1 MTSPLDLYISS
12 YKNSKLE
19 PILDFE
25 IQRDGTLTPLFGEPA
40 IKQRAIVASFTQKGS
55 IPQLPNTGVEWAE
68 MLTGQVGP
76 ANINSE
82 IFDAMHNAADT
93 YGYMPQY
100 AYYEGQLIV
109 DIKEQV

>member
-1 MTSPLDLYISS
+1 MPSPLDLYVKS

-19 PILDFE
+19 PVLDFE
-25 IQRDGTLTPLFGEPA
+25 IQIDGTLTTLFGEPA
-40 IKQRAIVASFTQKGS
+40 IKQRAVVASFTQKGS

-82 IFDAMHNAADT
+82 IFDAMHNSADT
-93 YGYMPQY
+93 YGYIPQY
-100 AYYEGQLIV
+100 TYHEGQLIV

>member
-1 MTSPLDLYISS
+1 MTSPLDLYVKS
-12 YKNSKLE
+12 YKNNKLE
-19 PILDFE
+19 PMLDFE
-25 IQRDGTLTPLFGEPA
+25 IQRDGTLTAFFGEPA
-40 IKQRAIVASFTQKGS
+40 IKQRAIVASFTQKGT

-82 IFDAMHNAADT
+82 IFDAIHNTADT
-93 YGYMPQY
+93 YGYIPQY
-100 AYYEGQLIV
+100 ASYEGQLIV

>member
-1 MTSPLDLYISS
+1 MTSPLDLYVKA

-25 IQRDGTLTPLFGEPA
+25 IQRDGTLTTFFGEPA
-40 IKQRAIVASFTQKGS
+40 IKQRAIVASFTQKGT

-82 IFDAMHNAADT
+82 IFDAIHNVADT
-93 YGYMPQY
+93 YGYIPQY
-100 AYYEGQLIV
+100 TSYEGQLIV

>member
-1 MTSPLDLYISS
+1 MTSPLDLYVKS

-19 PILDFE
+19 PVLDFE
-25 IQRDGTLTPLFGEPA
+25 IQGDGTLTTFFGETA
-40 IKQRAIVASFTQKGS
+40 IKQRALVASFTQKGT

-68 MLTGQVGP
+68 LLTGQISP

-82 IFDAMHNAADT
+82 IFNAMHNAADT
-93 YGYMPQY
+93 YGYIPQY
-100 AYYEGQLIV
+100 ASYEGQLIV

>member
-1 MTSPLDLYISS
+1 MTSPLDLYVKS

-25 IQRDGTLTPLFGEPA
+25 VQRDGTLTVFFGEPA
-40 IKQRAIVASFTQKGS
+40 IKQRAIVASFTQKGT

-82 IFDAMHNAADT
+82 IFDAIHNTADT
-93 YGYMPQY
+93 YGYVPQY
-100 AYYEGQLIV
+100 ASYEGQLIV

>member
-1 MTSPLDLYISS
+1 MISPLDLYVKS
-12 YKNSKLE
+12 YKNDELE

-25 IQRDGTLTPLFGEPA
+25 IQSDGTLTTFFGETA
-40 IKQRAIVASFTQKGS
+40 IKQRAIIASFTQKGT

-68 MLTGQVGP
+68 MLTGQIGP

-82 IFDAMHNAADT
+82 IFDAIHNAADT
-93 YGYMPQY
+93 YGYIPQY
-100 AYYEGQLIV
+100 AFHEGQLIV

>member
-1 MTSPLDLYISS
+1 
-12 YKNSKLE
+12 
-19 PILDFE
+19 
-25 IQRDGTLTPLFGEPA
+25 
-40 IKQRAIVASFTQKGS
+40 
-55 IPQLPNTGVEWAE
+55 

-93 YGYMPQY
+93 YGYIPQY

>member
-1 MTSPLDLYISS
+1 MTSPLDLYIKS

-19 PILDFE
+19 PVLDFE
-25 IQRDGTLTPLFGEPA
+25 IQSDGMLTILFGETA
-40 IKQRAIVASFTQKGS
+40 IKQRALVASFTQKGT

-68 MLTGQVGP
+68 LLTGQVSP

-82 IFDAMHNAADT
+82 IFNVMHNAADT
-93 YGYMPQY
+93 YGYIPQY
-100 AYYEGQLIV
+100 ASYEGQLIV

>member
-1 MTSPLDLYISS
+1 MSSPLDLYVTS

-25 IQRDGTLTPLFGEPA
+25 IQRDGTLTALFGEPA

-55 IPQLPNTGVEWAE
+55 IPQLPNTGVEWGE

-76 ANINSE
+76 ANINGE
-82 IFDAMHNAADT
+82 ICDAIHNAAGT
-93 YGYMPQY
+93 YGYIPQY
-100 AYYEGQLIV
+100 ASYGGKLIV
-109 DIKEQV
+109 DIKERV